1 MPDGPGRFT
10 QDFSCPALLRSPLGF
25 LSLRVRG
32 YHPLWPG
39 GPAGSTRDILATTRS
54 YNPEPAET
62 GTVWANPR
70 SLATTGGIIR
80 LFSFPAGT
88 EMFQFPAYA
97 LRNQA
102 ECRGFTPAG
111 CPIRRPADQRPFAP
125 TRGLSQLTTSFIA
138 CESHGIPRA
147 PFLSFPARAL
157 GAAAFRA
164 ACTSRNSLPRKGKRG
179 NAACLILDSLLS
191 YLRSFTL
198 VSVCQRSPRRSS
210 AAHVEN
216 NGFEPLTPCLQSRCS
231 SQLS

>member
-1 MPDGPGRFT
+1 MSRAT
-10 QDFSCPALLRSPLGF
+10 QDTATGNTRCAYGALTLCGRAVRRVPLA
-25 LSLRVRG
+25 RV
-32 YHPLWPG
+32 PPT
-39 GPAGSTRDILATTRS
+39 ARS
-54 YNPEPAET
+54 YNPGAASTAP
-62 GTVWANPR
+62 VWAAPR

-138 CESHGIPRA
+138 CESQGIPRA
-147 PFLSFPARAL
+147 PFLSFPARAP

-164 ACTSRNSLPRKGKRG
+164 A
-179 NAACLILDSLLS
+179 
-191 YLRSFTL
+191 
-198 VSVCQRSPRRSS
+198 
-210 AAHVEN
+210 
-216 NGFEPLTPCLQSRCS
+216 
-231 SQLS
+231 

>member
-1 MPDGPGRFT
+1 MSRAT
-10 QDFSCPALLRSPLGF
+10 QDTATGNTRYAYGALTLCGRAVRRVPLA
-25 LSLRVRG
+25 RV
-32 YHPLWPG
+32 PPT
-39 GPAGSTRDILATTRS
+39 ARS
-54 YNPEPAET
+54 YNPGAASTAP
-62 GTVWANPR
+62 VWAAPR

-138 CESHGIPRA
+138 CESQGIPRA

>member
-1 MPDGPGRFT
+1 MSRAT
-10 QDFSCPALLRSPLGF
+10 QDTATGNTRCAYGALTLCGRAVRRVPLA
-25 LSLRVRG
+25 RV
-32 YHPLWPG
+32 PPT
-39 GPAGSTRDILATTRS
+39 ARS
-54 YNPEPAET
+54 YNPGAASTAP
-62 GTVWANPR
+62 VWAAPR

-138 CESHGIPRA
+138 CESQGIPRA
-147 PFLSFPARAL
+147 PFLSFPARAP

-198 VSVCQRSPRRSS
+198 VSVCQRSPRR
-210 AAHVEN
+210 
-216 NGFEPLTPCLQSRCS
+216 
-231 SQLS
+231 